1 MPNIKHWF
9 NGLGYLHEF
18 KFDDG
23 ELQYS
28 ASYVP
33 CTQYE
38 AAMPKS
44 KVGERI
50 STEQD
55 WVPAS
60 GAPYVPNTGVTIR
73 MVGDH
78 QVLVNTGYSG
88 SNEAGPGATWLET
101 PFQYTGTPLQPDQ
114 GAPAPSHSQTDP
126 DGRVFM
132 FNALFGGASG
142 AGYQLYT
149 VAPGSTEQQQL
160 NILGPNPALGVPT
173 YQHAFS
179 ITSNYVVLIEQPC
192 TYGQHGWDTFKWI
205 PEMGTHWRIVR
216 YVSAPAGPLCMR
228 LLTRRLPSRK
238 TGQEVYTLHSGA
250 VFFMHTVNAYETD
263 AGEIVLDVV
272 TYPDNSLLD
281 ALYIKTILETPN
293 VTASAIGAA
302 RLQRFVLPLKANASV
317 APPTDLSPLPM
328 EMPTINYAQYN
339 TKQYQFMFVVAV
351 WYSVCVVNHGA
362 VPRVSGMPMA
372 GLHQMW
378 STLTTS

>member
-60 GAPYVPNTGVTIR
+60 GARYVPNTGVTIR

-101 PFQYTGTPLQPDQ
+101 PFQYTYKRTRTAVCSCSTPYLVGHPVLGTSCTPLH
-114 GAPAPSHSQTDP
+114 PA
-126 DGRVFM
+126 
-132 FNALFGGASG
+132 AL
-142 AGYQLYT
+142 
-149 VAPGSTEQQQL
+149 
-160 NILGPNPALGVPT
+160 
-173 YQHAFS
+173 
-179 ITSNYVVLIEQPC
+179 
-192 TYGQHGWDTFKWI
+192 
-205 PEMGTHWRIVR
+205 
-216 YVSAPAGPLCMR
+216 
-228 LLTRRLPSRK
+228 
-238 TGQEVYTLHSGA
+238 
-250 VFFMHTVNAYETD
+250 
-263 AGEIVLDVV
+263 
-272 TYPDNSLLD
+272 NS
-281 ALYIKTILETPN
+281 
-293 VTASAIGAA
+293 S
-302 RLQRFVLPLKANASV
+302 S
-317 APPTDLSPLPM
+317 
-328 EMPTINYAQYN
+328 
-339 TKQYQFMFVVAV
+339 
-351 WYSVCVVNHGA
+351 
-362 VPRVSGMPMA
+362 
-372 GLHQMW
+372 
-378 STLTTS
+378 

>member
-205 PEMGTHWRIVR
+205 PEIGTHWRIVR
-216 YVSAPAGPLCMR
+216 YVPAPCRAIVYAPAHTSPAQPQDRARGVHVAFGRCFLHAHCQR
-228 LLTRRLPSRK
+228 LRNRYRRNRARRCHLS
-238 TGQEVYTLHSGA
+238 GQL
-250 VFFMHTVNAYETD
+250 
-263 AGEIVLDVV
+263 
-272 TYPDNSLLD
+272 
-281 ALYIKTILETPN
+281 
-293 VTASAIGAA
+293 AA
-302 RLQRFVLPLKANASV
+302 
-317 APPTDLSPLPM
+317 
-328 EMPTINYAQYN
+328 
-339 TKQYQFMFVVAV
+339 
-351 WYSVCVVNHGA
+351 
-362 VPRVSGMPMA
+362 
-372 GLHQMW
+372 
-378 STLTTS
+378 

>member
-205 PEMGTHWRIVR
+205 PEIGTHWRIVR

-238 TGQEVYTLHSGA
+238 TGQEVYTLHSAA

-263 AGEIVLDVV
+263 TGEIVLDVV
-272 TYPDNSLLD
+272 TYPDSRSRLSWRRRMSPPLLSERHVCSGSCFRSRPTLQWLRRRICLRCRWKSPPSIMPSTTPSSTSSCSWLQCGT
-281 ALYIKTILETPN
+281 AL
-293 VTASAIGAA
+293 A
-302 RLQRFVLPLKANASV
+302 
-317 APPTDLSPLPM
+317 
-328 EMPTINYAQYN
+328 
-339 TKQYQFMFVVAV
+339 
-351 WYSVCVVNHGA
+351 
-362 VPRVSGMPMA
+362 
-372 GLHQMW
+372 
-378 STLTTS
+378 